1 MDPGPLTL
9 EGCVILCCYNSMM
22 NAYRWNSLQKRLTKH
37 DSIIW
42 QQARLSS
49 ELDLP
54 FTATNFKQVQQSA
67 MAFCFGFLK
76 QMHNL
81 AKERTDPK
89 WVHDISGREKFQKGG
104 NVLKEVSTSGLKYCQ
119 LSKTFLIFNINA
131 HSVHSFPF
139 WPGLSVLFMKYG
151 AFNREGFIP

>member
-1 MDPGPLTL
+1 
-9 EGCVILCCYNSMM
+9 MM

-42 QQARLSS
+42 QQARLSL

-54 FTATNFKQVQQSA
+54 FTATHFKQVQQSA

-104 NVLKEVSTSGLKYCQ
+104 NVLNHNTKICANKMNFLKNTDRIITTN
-119 LSKTFLIFNINA
+119 SR
-131 HSVHSFPF
+131 VHSPPPQMTSWCAWEIF
-139 WPGLSVLFMKYG
+139 LK
-151 AFNREGFIP
+151 A